1 MKKRRASTRGF
12 SLSETLIGILIV
24 ALSSSLLVTMMLST
38 RSINDKTNQAA
49 TRFQE
54 ELNAVEIGSATA
66 DKKSGTVT
74 INGVTVPVTFYEQG
88 GLTAYRGE

>member
-54 ELNAVEIGSATA
+54 ELNAIGRAH
-66 DKKSGTVT
+66 V
-74 INGVTVPVTFYEQG
+74 
-88 GLTAYRGE
+88 